1 MGANSNFCT
10 LNSNAFYNPNITI
23 SHGGLK
29 ASTATNNRGVRAGW
43 EVPDNDKWYW
53 EVYCNTIAG
62 SHQVVIGLQYEHV
75 TTSDG
80 QRGDRAKGVHYDSY
94 NGNSRIDTG
103 NDSTGSASYGAS
115 YATGDIIGVAV
126 DRTNETIT
134 FYKNNSSQ
142 GSLDMSGRDYD
153 KVFPFCG
160 FGGGSSTQTV
170 TFNFGQDS
178 SFVGAKSTGSANAA
192 DANGFGDFYYSPPTD
207 YKALCSGSWPIDE
220 DIDPA
225 QTDDNFAGQNKHNV
239 VLYTG
244 TGSTQSITGV
254 GFQPDIVL
262 IKCRDTSST
271 DYQWYDSVRG
281 AQKVL
286 EPNQRTGVEATDS
299 NGLTAFGTAGFTVG
313 SSSPVNQ
320 STKTFV
326 AWCWK
331 AGGTTSTDSTGDIT
345 STISADTEAG
355 LSIVKYTGN
364 GTNSASM
371 AHGLGGLP
379 EVIIFKRLSGG
390 EASQKRWQVET
401 NTSTPA
407 FANVA
412 TDIGTGTSGY
422 VHSKLEFSYNGQMG
436 SSFYNPEQ
444 VALAGTTTT
453 LWYDTQNN
461 NGKAFFNNGDAPNEY
476 ISYWWREI
484 EGFSKFGIYYANNND
499 DGPFVYTGFRP
510 RTLWIKNAEGDDMAW
525 LFADSAREVDNE
537 MGNATIEGAP
547 ENGAESDPSG
557 VHFDFYSNGFKMRDQ
572 DQRINYSTDRRFFY
586 MCWGDQS
593 LKYANAR

>member
-10 LNSNAFYNPNITI
+10 LQSNAFYNASVTI

-29 ASTATNNRGVRAGW
+29 ATTASNNQGVRAGW

-62 SHQVVIGLQYEHV
+62 SHELVIGLQYEHV
-75 TTSDG
+75 TTTDG
-80 QRGDRAKGVHYDSY
+80 ARGDQAKGVHYNSDT
-94 NGNSRIDTG
+94 GGSRIDTG
-103 NDSTGSASYGAS
+103 DDGNGGRASYGAS

-160 FGGGSSTQTV
+160 FGGGSSTQAV

-220 DIDPA
+220 DVDPA
-225 QTDDNFAGQNKHNV
+225 QTDDNFIGQKKHNV

-254 GFQPDIVL
+254 GFQPDLVL

-281 AQKVL
+281 VQKVL
-286 EPNQRTGVEATDS
+286 EPNQATGEEATDS
-299 NGLTAFGTAGFTVG
+299 NGLTAFGTDGFTVG
-313 SSSPVNQ
+313 SSNAVNQ

-331 AGGTTSTDSTGDIT
+331 AGGTASTDSTGDIT
-345 STISADTEAG
+345 ATISADTEAG
-355 LSIVKYTGN
+355 FSIVGYTGT
-364 GTNSASM
+364 GTSSASM
-371 AHGLGGLP
+371 AHGLGGVP
-379 EVIIFKRLSGG
+379 ELFLVKRRSGG
-390 EASQKRWQVET
+390 EASQKRWVIES
-401 NTSTPA
+401 NAGTPA
-407 FANVA
+407 FANMA
-412 TDIGTGTSGY
+412 TDVGSTGSGY
-422 VHSKLEFSYNGQMG
+422 VSQRFLFSSNVQAY
-436 SSFYNPEQ
+436 SSLYGPEQ
-444 VALAGTTTT
+444 TAMQGTTST
-453 LWYDTQNN
+453 LWYSTS
-461 NGKAFFNNGDAPNEY
+461 NGNGAAFHNSGNAQIGYFY
-476 ISYWWREI
+476 REI
-484 EGFSKFGIYYANNND
+484 EGFSKFGVYYANNND
-499 DGPFVYTGFRP
+499 DGPFVHTGFRP
-510 RTLWIKNAEGDDMAW
+510 RTLWIKNVKGDNMAW
-525 LFADSAREVDNE
+525 LFADSAREIDNE